1 MGKSNNSQTIH
12 SAVAVEPFAGS
23 PHHTLRHND
32 IVSSTK
38 LSIPLP
44 PSLIIPSQPPSPSS
58 PTSPEYFDA
67 VDDWSADTNDQEDLF
82 YDAYEGPLEH
92 SSPECTDMETCAYEL
107 QYEGAAKG
115 AIGGRKPRVG
125 PPRSTMGT
133 ASASASTFPSV
144 PALPSTPL
152 TFTSSRGPSKPT
164 SGPETKTS
172 ATSLAAEQAQRAVP
186 PPVRAPLKKA
196 LVVGFNYTKSGFS
209 EDKHL
214 KYAVRDAE
222 LWRKT
227 LMDKGVLDEN
237 ITIFTD
243 INPELATYHHLLH
256 SIRCLVHDVRA
267 GDTLFFVYSGHAIL
281 SQEYGP
287 SILTADR
294 MIFPRYILEQ
304 ELVMSIPAGADL
316 KVVFDCCHSAGMIG
330 LQYCVG
336 RMAPPPLLP
345 RAEELAAHT
354 AQCAKPQGTSQPTEV
369 APPHTSQPF
378 SHAPQHGSLYGISTA
393 GDVTAPRR
401 PPVTPA
407 MVDLNT
413 FAGPQPQRHPRGG
426 VVAAPPMAAPAAATA
441 AGSQLGTAV
450 DAARRLA
457 SFIGLGSSPTPNA
470 TPPASTQTE
479 IPAQVQTSAPAEV
492 AFQASSA
499 PARPSV
505 PRRAC
510 QGVVEGDRMPDYF
523 EERKDGFV
531 RPAGKVASLVF
542 CMVWAATGK
551 NQKAFE
557 AYGRAKQGI
566 VTKAMCDALAACAD
580 GVSTCREVWSYLV
593 QEIDCENNQR
603 SKRDASKG
611 NAPAF
616 GRIQHAELWVSQGDP
631 DVPLCS
637 AGPIL
642 DQPML

>member
-23 PHHTLRHND
+23 PHHTLSFFYKAVYPSPTQSD
-32 IVSSTK
+32 YS
-38 LSIPLP
+38 LP
-44 PSLIIPSQPPSPSS
+44 TCFPSS
-58 PTSPEYFDA
+58 PTSHEYFDA
-67 VDDWSADTNDQEDLF
+67 VDDWSADTNDEDDLF

-133 ASASASTFPSV
+133 ASASAS
-144 PALPSTPL
+144 AYLPLCSRAPLDPL

-413 FAGPQPQRHPRGG
+413 SCRRHRRREPTWNRGRCG
-426 VVAAPPMAAPAAATA
+426 QA
-441 AGSQLGTAV
+441 LGLVYWAW
-450 DAARRLA
+450 
-457 SFIGLGSSPTPNA
+457 FITYPKRD
-470 TPPASTQTE
+470 STCLNSNRNSG
-479 IPAQVQTSAPAEV
+479 QVQTSAPAEV

-499 PARPSV
+499 PARPSI

-593 QEIDCENNQR
+593 QEIDCENNHR